1 MDAAGATVFPSCSAQ
16 LRNRAGEGRDPWDG
30 GTELR
35 KELLCSHLNRDRCW
49 RRREVGQTKDR
60 ETGET
65 KREPLVYSMRTCGCS
80 LKYGMTELAPPLPT
94 QTFNLIRDVI

>member
-1 MDAAGATVFPSCSAQ
+1 MGAHTGFPSCSAY

-49 RRREVGQTKDR
+49 RRREVGQTKD
-60 ETGET
+60 GET
-65 KREPLVYSMRTCGCS
+65 ERGGKLGCVNTRYVCEGS
-80 LKYGMTELAPPLPT
+80 FK
-94 QTFNLIRDVI
+94 FSVS

>member
-1 MDAAGATVFPSCSAQ
+1 M
-16 LRNRAGEGRDPWDG
+16 DPWDG

-60 ETGET
+60 DG
-65 KREPLVYSMRTCGCS
+65 KQRESCVYTVCALVGDHSNAACQS
-80 LKYGMTELAPPLPT
+80 
-94 QTFNLIRDVI
+94 